1 MSIWVPKIASISLAV
16 LALIAGL
23 IAAHFWYR
31 STRVQD
37 PAYPAFEPVETAGKV
52 LALQG
57 HAAQTDIAAS
67 EIARLNK
74 NAAIWTTVAAILAAL
89 SSIVGNLS

>member
-1 MSIWVPKIASISLAV
+1 VPKIASITLAV
-16 LALIAGL
+16 LALIA
-23 IAAHFWYR
+23 ARFWYR

-37 PAYPAFEPVETAGKV
+37 PAYPAFEPVETEGKV

-57 HAAQTDIAAS
+57 HAAHTDIAAS
-67 EIARLNK
+67 NIASLNK
-74 NAAIWTTVAAILAAL
+74 RAAIWTTVAAILAAL